1 MKRIYVLFFS
11 LSLLLAQ
18 NEEED
23 KFHFEF
29 ENDSLEIKVGEEKQ
43 VTIRLLDKNGDLAQS
58 PFYVFGQ
65 RKALSASPRISDST
79 GIATVTVKAFKPGK
93 AYLRTRTITVD
104 RNDRVSDRMIINV
117 PYPPLERLVFD
128 KTPEK
133 LYAGTTTTFSVK
145 VFDKAK
151 LLRTDADVKLISS
164 KNNVAS
170 FDKFMNLKAKKP
182 GKITITAT
190 AEGVKQSF
198 KLSIIKNPTSKIV
211 FETKKN
217 EIRTGDVLKLNVSA
231 LDKRGKKINDIPIE
245 YSYTGSA
252 DYGTF
257 GLPTSGLI
265 TDDGRFVA
273 ETAGMYTL
281 IASSAGYSAQR
292 TIKVTPRDVKKEIKL
307 IGHGLITNAFTSDL
321 WVWPGIGKHEG
332 KDFAVT
338 GTWGAAGE
346 AYFWDVTDPSEMKI
360 IDTVTVDAR
369 TVNDVKIS
377 EDGRVGVI
385 TREGASDRKNGFVIL
400 DVSDPYNVEI
410 TAAYNDDM
418 TGGVHNVFIYENH
431 VYAVNN
437 GRKYDIINIDD
448 PKNPFRV
455 GRYELDTPGH
465 GVHDVWVMDGIA
477 YSSNW
482 ADGVHVVDVGGVK
495 FSEKNRSK
503 LKYNPFLAMAG
514 QGSPGNPV
522 KLSGAIDPNGHNH
535 AAFPFI
541 SESTNKFYII
551 AGDEWG
557 NQFGMAG
564 GFHFWDFT
572 NPKDPFETAVF
583 QVPEAGSHNHWVHG
597 DTLLASNYQ
606 GGLRIVDISGD
617 LMGDIYSQGREI
629 AFFKPIDNKGHKPNQ
644 TNVWGTMP
652 YKGLIYFSDMYNGL
666 WAVKL
671 EK

>member
-18 NEEED
+18 NEKEE

-43 VTIRLLDKNGDLAQS
+43 VTIRLLDKNGDLAQN

-79 GIATVTVKAFKPGK
+79 GIATVTIKAFKPGK
-93 AYLRTRTITVD
+93 AYLRTRTITVN
-104 RNDRVSDRMIINV
+104 RNDRISDRMIINV
-117 PYPPLERLVFD
+117 PYPPLDRLVFN
-128 KTPEK
+128 KTPKK
-133 LYAGTTTTFSVK
+133 LYAGTTTTFSVE
-145 VFDKAK
+145 VFDKAN
-151 LLRTDADVKLISS
+151 LLRNDADVKLISS
-164 KNNVAS
+164 KDNVAS
-170 FDKFMNLKAKKP
+170 FDKFMNLEAKKP
-182 GKITITAT
+182 GKITITAS

-198 KLSIIKNPTSKIV
+198 KVSIIKNPTSKIV

-257 GLPTSGLI
+257 GLPTSGLV

-292 TIKVTPRDVKKEIKL
+292 TIKVTPRDVKRKIKL

-338 GTWGAAGE
+338 GTWGADGE

-431 VYAVNN
+431 IYAVNN

>member
-18 NEEED
+18 NEKEE

-43 VTIRLLDKNGDLAQS
+43 VTIRLLDKNGELAQN

-79 GIATVTVKAFKPGK
+79 GIATVTIKAFKPGK
-93 AYLRTRTITVD
+93 AYLRTRTITVN
-104 RNDRVSDRMIINV
+104 RNDRISDRMIINV
-117 PYPPLERLVFD
+117 PYPPLDRLVFN
-128 KTPEK
+128 KTPKK
-133 LYAGTTTTFSVK
+133 LYAGTTTTFSVE
-145 VFDKAK
+145 VFDKAN
-151 LLRTDADVKLISS
+151 LLRNDADVKLISS
-164 KNNVAS
+164 KDNVAS
-170 FDKFMNLKAKKP
+170 FDKFMNLEAKKP
-182 GKITITAT
+182 GKITITAS

-198 KLSIIKNPTSKIV
+198 KVSIIKNPTSKIV

-257 GLPTSGLI
+257 GLPTSGLV

-292 TIKVTPRDVKKEIKL
+292 TIKVTPRDVKREIKL

-338 GTWGAAGE
+338 GTWSANGE

-418 TGGVHNVFIYENH
+418 TGGVHNAFIYENH
-431 VYAVNN
+431 IYAVNN